1 MNLIDTV
8 FWLCLTVYYEARG
21 ESATGQKA
29 VCKVILNRAKAKGW
43 PVKNI
48 VHSKKQFSCYNDGLS
63 ASLLHIKNIPKLV
76 EIHETVQRAIQEWSA
91 GDTLR
96 GATHYYAIKG
106 MVNNKPPWW
115 VNSDKMKFIVE
126 IEGHRFLREG

>member
-8 FWLCLTVYYEARG
+8 FWLTLTVYYEARG
-21 ESATGQKA
+21 ESVTGQKA

-48 VHSKKQFSCYNDGLS
+48 VNARKQFSCYNDGLS
-63 ASLLHIKNIPKLV
+63 APLLYIKNLPKLI
-76 EIHETVQRAIQEWSA
+76 EIHETVQQSIKEWST

-96 GATHYYAIKG
+96 GATHYYAIDG
-106 MVNNKPPWW
+106 MVDHLPPYWA
-115 VNSDKMKFIVE
+115 NSMKFITE
-126 IEGHRFLREG
+126 IEGHRFLRES